1 MLAQPLAVRTRGWP
15 SLVLAIATAVPL
27 GALCAWQRVGLA
39 ELFTDD
45 QAVVL
50 ALSPFMLCLA
60 LAQPFLQMHFTLG
73 GAHKGAGDT
82 VTPLIGAAI
91 GNWGI
96 RVPVAWTLAAV
107 FETDVVWLWATLIFD
122 HIARTA
128 WMAVNFARGKWREV

>member
-1 MLAQPLAVRTRGWP
+1 MA
-15 SLVLAIATAVPL
+15 LAIATAIPL
-27 GALCAWQRVGLA
+27 GLLCAWQRTALA

-96 RVPVAWTLAAV
+96 RVPVALLLGAV
-107 FETDVVWLWATLIFD
+107 LEMDIVWLWATLIFD
-122 HIARTA
+122 HIARTI
-128 WMAVNFARGKWREV
+128 WMAQSFVRGKWREVEPT